1 MTRADSSD
9 RRSALAAVQGVVL
22 DMDGVLWRGTEALP
36 GVPEFFAALASRGV
50 PFALATNNSGAS
62 TAAYVELLRGHG
74 VPDVD
79 ERHVIT
85 SATVTTEYLCST
97 YARGA
102 RVHVLG
108 SQALADVIAS
118 AGFLVST
125 GVSSGVSSGA
135 SSGMAALSETRAT
148 RVPAAA
154 AVHGRVPAVPAD
166 TAGSPAL
173 AVAAVVVGI
182 DLDLT
187 YAKLARAAELI
198 HAGADFIGTNGDPSL
213 PTETGSAPGTG
224 SILAALRAAT
234 GRDPRLIGKPGPLMF
249 ASAARTLSARPE
261 HTLMVGDRLDTDI
274 VGARRFGMQTALV
287 LTGVTTAEDAQHS
300 TVPTGPTYRDLR
312 ELLEV
317 RFGT

>member
-62 TAAYVELLRGHG
+62 TAAYVERLRGHG

-125 GVSSGVSSGA
+125 GASSGA
-135 SSGMAALSETRAT
+135 SSGVAALSETRAT

-154 AVHGRVPAVPAD
+154 AAHGRLPAVPAD
-166 TAGSPAL
+166 TVRSPAF
-173 AVAAVVVGI
+173 AAAAVVVGI

-287 LTGVTTAEDAQHS
+287 LTGVTTTEDAQHS

-317 RFGT
+317 WFGT